1 MRHFR
6 GSTTGKYLRF
16 LNLSAMPSRS
26 VEGGRRDASRR
37 PYVKGIRRDLRI
49 MVMSGKFGV
58 GLDSLELFPGPSKKG
73 LATPADPLDLME
85 PTDGVEPPTR

>member
-1 MRHFR
+1 
-6 GSTTGKYLRF
+6 
-16 LNLSAMPSRS
+16 
-26 VEGGRRDASRR
+26 
-37 PYVKGIRRDLRI
+37 

-73 LATPADPLDLME
+73 LATPANPLDLLE